1 MSNLKT
7 NTTNLY
13 RTRTAVMNLC
23 GGTLN
28 TILSTK
34 TKYPYIRPC
43 TEVILLDLSGA
54 LNETHV
60 SAVNIKGFDKGEVP
74 DITVVED
81 DDGDDDEPA
90 NAKHSVWDDDEPDTW
105 L

>member
-1 MSNLKT
+1 MLFRRNIFVGTKKI
-7 NTTNLY
+7 
-13 RTRTAVMNLC
+13 TASMKQSS
-23 GGTLN
+23 N
-28 TILSTK
+28 TILTTK

-60 SAVNIKGFDKGEVP
+60 SGVNIKGFDKGEVP
-74 DITVVED
+74 GITVVED

>member
-7 NTTNLY
+7 NPTNLY
-13 RTRTAVMNLC
+13 RTRTAVMN
-23 GGTLN
+23 
-28 TILSTK
+28 
-34 TKYPYIRPC
+34 PYIRPC

-60 SAVNIKGFDKGEVP
+60 SAANIKGFDKGEVP
-74 DITVVED
+74 DITVDE
-81 DDGDDDEPA
+81 GDDDEPA

>member
-1 MSNLKT
+1 MKQSS
-7 NTTNLY
+7 
-13 RTRTAVMNLC
+13 
-23 GGTLN
+23 N
-28 TILSTK
+28 TILTTK
-34 TKYPYIRPC
+34 TKHPYIRPS

-60 SAVNIKGFDKGEVP
+60 SAVNINGFNKGEVP

-81 DDGDDDEPA
+81 DDDDDEPA